1 MKKTSLTDRERILS
15 IVINRLM
22 SSQLLNRSGNVHDE
36 ASWRDH
42 RGDMTYAHFAYYRK
56 PVKGDLVIGR
66 TGWIGGPHEYS
77 IGFYDSALPGGAVIR
92 EIGSE
97 RLCNYTNEEFTV
109 IAGISRFLLLEG
121 EQYKFSQKVQA
132 AFWKADEY
140 SYRFGGID
148 FLDKFRAK
156 VWIREAFGG
165 HRDASVPFA
174 VEMEF
179 DRKTSVKKI
188 VAMLRAGGLGTKSFR
203 PEKAEVAK

>member
-1 MKKTSLTDRERILS
+1 MKTSLTDRERILS

-22 SSQLLNRSGNVHDE
+22 SSQLLNRSGDVHNE

-42 RGDMTYAHFAYYRK
+42 HGDMTYAHFAYYRK

-77 IGFYDSALPGGAVIR
+77 VGFYDSALSDGAVIR

-109 IAGISRFLLLEG
+109 IAGIHPSQLLEG
-121 EQYKFSQKVQA
+121 DQYRFSQKAQV

-140 SYRFGGID
+140 SYRFGGIE
-148 FLDKFRAK
+148 FLGKWRAK
-156 VWIREAFGG
+156 VWVREAFGG
-165 HRDASVPFA
+165 AFGESVPFA
-174 VEMEF
+174 VEMDF
-179 DRKTSVKKI
+179 NRKTSVKNI
-188 VAMLRAGGLGTKSFR
+188 VALMRAGGLGTKSFR
-203 PEKAEVAK
+203 PGKVETKR